1 MPEWYVRLK
10 DAKPPHPVVG
20 EFTVREP
27 TCEVKN
33 SEGGGFTGEIALGQ
47 KRRTSTTLGVTRDMF
62 APKRTWYELYRTVSA
77 GPGICISDGY
87 LDSVNL
93 NRDRDSVLIAGKDW
107 KNYFDERIYP
117 FSPEAYKEFDDTVEE
132 MYWDKWPKKWVDPSG
147 DIITSKVPVQ
157 LVVRDILL
165 SMRTGRPIDMRTVA
179 ANPGVLSQQNA
190 LGVPSFPLSISMVG
204 GGDDV
209 RYKIYPGDQTTIM
222 GHLNAL
228 SEAAQYGFEWD
239 VEPITRTFRMWQPR
253 RYPLD
258 VAVYH
263 FAPSEDEIDG
273 MAVDFDW
280 TNEGPA
286 GTYLLGLGQAERTGY
301 KVGAIWSYDPA
312 LEQFGR
318 YDLVYDYG
326 TMTHPEYLLDKLK
339 DQNDLWPQKKLTFS
353 LLNPEFLTYN
363 FYTQGRPRDLIGNT
377 VRVTK
382 DFPPYHK
389 VDAYFRIN
397 SIRWAVDASTN
408 EVADLELMMI
418 YEPETGL
425 SGGIGGPG
433 GTY

>member
-1 MPEWYVRLK
+1 MPEWWVRFK
-10 DAKPPHPVVG
+10 EAKPPHSVVG
-20 EFTVREP
+20 EYSVREP

-47 KRRTSTTLGVTRDMF
+47 TRRGSTTRGIGRDSF
-62 APKRTWYELYRTVSA
+62 APKRSWYELYRQSSGSGV
-77 GPGICISDGY
+77 CVSDGW

-93 NRDRDSVLIAGKDW
+93 NRDRDSILIAGKDW
-107 KNYFDERIYP
+107 KSYLDQRVYP
-117 FSPEAYKEFDDTVEE
+117 FMPQAYTEYDEEEPE
-132 MYWDKWPKKWVDPSG
+132 MYWDKWPKKWVNLDG
-147 DIITSKVPVQ
+147 DIEDGTYKVPVQ
-157 LVVRDILL
+157 RVVRDIML
-165 SMRTGRPIDMRTVA
+165 SMRIGRPIDMRTGPA
-179 ANPGVLSQQNA
+179 ILTQDNA

-204 GGDDV
+204 GTNDIA
-209 RYKIYPGDQTTIM
+209 YKIYPGDQTTIM
-222 GHLNAL
+222 GHLNTL
-228 SEAAQYGFEWD
+228 SDAVEYGFEWD
-239 VEPITRTFRMWQPR
+239 VEPITRTFRMWSPR

-258 VAVYH
+258 VAIYH
-263 FAPSEDEIDG
+263 FAPSALESGG
-273 MAVDFDW
+273 MVIDFDW

-301 KVGAIWSYDPA
+301 KVGAIWSYEPA

-326 TMTHPEYLLDKLK
+326 TMTHPDLLLDKLK
-339 DQNDLWPQKKLTFS
+339 DQNDIWPQKKLTFS
-353 LLNPEFLTYN
+353 LLNPEYLPMN
-363 FYTQGRPRDLIGNT
+363 FYSGGRPRNVIGNT

-389 VDAYFRIN
+389 VDAYFRVN
-397 SIRWAVDASTN
+397 SIRWAVDPSSN

-425 SGGIGGPG
+425 SGGIGGIG

>member
-1 MPEWYVRLK
+1 MAEWYVRLR
-10 DAKPPHPVVG
+10 DAFKETVVG
-20 EFTVREP
+20 EYTLREP

-47 KRRTSTTLGVTRDMF
+47 KRRQSPNVGIGRDDF
-62 APKRTWYELYRTVSA
+62 APKRTWYELWRQSSGSGV
-77 GPGICISDGY
+77 CVSDGY
-87 LDSVNL
+87 LTSVNL
-93 NRDRDSVLIAGKDW
+93 NRDRDSILIAGEDW
-107 KNYFDERIYP
+107 KSYLDHRVYPFAPEGYVEFDED
-117 FSPEAYKEFDDTVEE
+117 KEE
-132 MYWDKWPKKWVDPSG
+132 MYWDKWPKKWAYPTG
-147 DIITSKVPVQ
+147 DFITSRVSVQ
-157 LVVRDILL
+157 RVVRDLML
-165 SMRTGRPIDMRTVA
+165 SMRTGRPIDIKTA
-179 ANPGVLSQQNA
+179 TLNPSVLTQANA
-190 LGVPSFPLSISMVG
+190 LGVPSFPLSISFVG
-204 GGDDV
+204 EGNDLH
-209 RYKIYPGDQTTIM
+209 YKIYPGDQTTIL
-222 GHLNAL
+222 GHLNAIG
-228 SEAAQYGFEWD
+228 EAATYGFEWD

-258 VAVYH
+258 VAVFA
-263 FAPSEDEIDG
+263 FAPSDDPNDG
-273 MAVDFDW
+273 MVVDFDW

-326 TMTHPEYLLDKLK
+326 TMVHPEYLLDKLK
-339 DQNDLWPQKKLTFS
+339 DQNDIWPQKKITFS
-353 LLNPEFLTYN
+353 LLNPEFLPMN
-363 FYTQGRPRDLIGNT
+363 FYTQGRPRNLIGNT

-397 SIRWAVDASTN
+397 SIRWQVDASSN